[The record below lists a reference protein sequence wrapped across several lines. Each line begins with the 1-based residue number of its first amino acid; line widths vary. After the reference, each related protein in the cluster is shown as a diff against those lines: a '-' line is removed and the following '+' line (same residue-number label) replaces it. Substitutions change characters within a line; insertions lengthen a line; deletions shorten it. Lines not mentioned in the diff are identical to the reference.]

1 MMPRKKENPLPST
14 VIIGDD
20 GYPIPQPTLKA
31 QDKFICI
38 CPICVGANARMS
50 VAKTGNWIVRCG
62 SCSIILYLND
72 LTSMDFNLSSK
83 QTLNTK
89 SLTLQESYNTL
100 LTRGD
105 KGEGE
110 GNCEEYEGVGVAGP
124 ALSIRSFIPNLRFTF
139 SE

>member
-20 GYPIPQPTLKA
+20 GYPIPQATLKA

-72 LTSMDFNLSSK
+72 LTSMNLFRG
-83 QTLNTK
+83 
-89 SLTLQESYNTL
+89 LQSFLEADPQHQVAHTA
-100 LTRGD
+100 GIIQHAPD
-105 KGEGE
+105 EG
-110 GNCEEYEGVGVAGP
+110 
-124 ALSIRSFIPNLRFTF
+124 R
-139 SE
+139 